1 MIALLAA
8 LATALRLYTAPR
20 TVHPI
25 TVDGVADESAWAT
38 APWTDAFVDIT
49 GDPAKK
55 PVYATRL
62 KMLWDRDYLYFYVEM
77 EEPNL
82 TAKLTERDSI
92 VWHENDFEIFIDPD
106 GDGEN
111 YFEFEFNALNTLFDL
126 FLTKPYSRGAF
137 VLHQWNA
144 EGLKSAVRLKGTLND
159 PSDRDEGWSLE
170 VAIPATALANGFDSP
185 LKEGAAWRVGF
196 SRVEWLK
203 EEREENW
210 TWGAT
215 GEVNMHIP
223 EKWGVVTLGGAP
235 RLSWVRWNAA
245 EESEESL
252 RAKLRTLKSRGGTGV
267 AVDVGAAR
275 AEAHR
280 RAARIAKEFGLE
292 YHAWLISLLKGD
304 APESWYAVNRLGK
317 SAARPE
323 DRAYVTYYATLDPG
337 NPEVAAYLT
346 EVVESLASVPEIDF
360 VQLDYIRYADYEL
373 ARGLW
378 PKYGVSGAVD
388 YADYCYC
395 TNCLKRYEAVKGEMS
410 FDAFREQTLTALVN
424 RLADAVHAKG
434 KRLSVDVFPASAR
447 YARRMVRQN
456 WPKWRADAF
465 FAMNYNVFYD
475 EGLDWIASV
484 TAEEAASIRGS
495 GAALYSGLK
504 VVASRPEGAGYVDP
518 ELKGLVGEEVEA
530 AARRALQAG
539 ADGVALFGEE
549 L

>member
-1 MIALLAA
+1 MLLAA
-8 LATALRLYTAPR
+8 LATAVQLYTAPR

-25 TVDGVADESAWAT
+25 TVDGVGDESAWAT

-49 GDPAKK
+49 GDPKKK
-55 PVYATRL
+55 PCYATRL
-62 KMLWDRDYLYFYVEM
+62 KMLWDEAYLYFYVEM

-82 TAKLTERDSI
+82 TAKLTERDAI

-111 YFEFEFNALNTLFDL
+111 YFEFEFNALNTVFDL

-159 PSDRDEGWSLE
+159 PSDRDEGWTLE
-170 VAIPATALANGFDSP
+170 VAIPATALANGFDLP
-185 LKEGAAWRVGF
+185 LKENVSLRVGF

-203 EEREENW
+203 KEREDNW

-215 GEVNMHIP
+215 GAVDMHRP
-223 EKWGVVTLGGAP
+223 EKWGEVTLGGAP
-235 RLSWVRWNAA
+235 RLAWFRWNAA
-245 EESEESL
+245 EDTEEAL
-252 RAKLRTLKSRGGTGV
+252 RAKLHAWKARGGTSVAIDVGV
-267 AVDVGAAR
+267 ATPS
-275 AEAHR
+275 AHE
-280 RAARIAKEFGLE
+280 RAAKLAKEFALE

-323 DRAYVTYYATLDPG
+323 DRAYVSYYATLDPG
-337 NPEVAAYLT
+337 NDAVAAYLT
-346 EVVESLASVPEIDF
+346 EVVESLASVPEVDF
-360 VQLDYIRYADYEL
+360 VQLDYIRYADHEL
-373 ARGLW
+373 AKGLW
-378 PKYGVSGAVD
+378 TKYGVSGAVD

-395 TNCLKRYEAVKGEMS
+395 TNCLRRYETVKDEMD
-410 FDAFREQTLTALVN
+410 FDEFREETLTALVN

-434 KRLSVDVFPASAR
+434 KRLSVDVFPSSAR

-465 FAMNYNVFYD
+465 FAMNYNDFYEED
-475 EGLDWIASV
+475 LDWIASV
-484 TAEEAASIRGS
+484 AAEEAASIRGK

-504 VVASRPEGAGYVDP
+504 VVASRPEDGGYVDP
-518 ELKGLVGEEVEA
+518 ELKGLVGEEVDDA
-530 AARRALQAG
+530 CDRSLRAG
-539 ADGVALFGEE
+539 ADGVALFGEI